1 MAYIELRNI
10 SKSFADG
17 KGSTRAV
24 LSNLSLEV
32 AKGEFVA
39 VTGVS
44 GTGKTTLLSIMGT
57 LLKPD
62 GGHYLV
68 DGQRVDF
75 ADEAQLRARR
85 SRDIGFMFQ
94 DHRLLPQLTAWQN
107 ILLPT
112 LATRRQ
118 PTADDKA
125 WAEELTTLM
134 GIGHVAHQLPETL
147 SGGEKSRVALCRAL
161 VTRPKLLLADE
172 PTGQLDSSHAR
183 EVARLL
189 CSVSRQQLTT
199 IVMATHDEELAR
211 EADSHYTLK
220 EGRL

>member
-1 MAYIELRNI
+1 MAYIELTNI
-10 SKSFADG
+10 GKSFADG
-17 KGSTRAV
+17 RGSLRTV
-24 LSNLSLEV
+24 LSSLFLQVE
-32 AKGEFVA
+32 KGEFVA

-44 GTGKTTLLSIMGT
+44 GSGKTTLLSIMGT
-57 LLKPD
+57 LLQPD
-62 GGHYLV
+62 DGDYLI

-75 ADEAQLRARR
+75 ADEAQLRSRR
-85 SRDIGFMFQ
+85 SREIGFMFQ

-107 ILLPT
+107 ILLPM

-118 PTADDKA
+118 PTDDDRA
-125 WAEELTTLM
+125 WAEELVTLM

-147 SGGEKSRVALCRAL
+147 SGGEKSRVGLCRAL

-183 EVARLL
+183 EVVELL
-189 CSVSRQQLTT
+189 CSVSHERLTT
-199 IVMATHDEELAR
+199 IVMATHDEELALK
-211 EADSHYTLK
+211 ADCQYMLK